1 MDKNF
6 KWKVLLIIGIIAFSL
21 WKFYPPQEKIN
32 LGLDLQGGMH
42 LILQVELD
50 KIPEEARKD
59 AVDRA
64 LEVIRNRIDEF
75 GVREPSIQKQ
85 GSDRIIIQLPGVTDR
100 KRALNII
107 GRTAHLE
114 FRLVSDNADADE
126 QAKEGE
132 VPEGYEL
139 KTLVHDKLRE
149 EELLLEA
156 QPVLTGDRLLTA
168 GVQFD
173 TSGFGQPIVALTLDK
188 EGGRLFSDATQEAVK
203 KFRSD
208 GIARRLAIVL
218 DGKIHSA
225 PQMKEHIPSGKA
237 VITGNFTYDE
247 ASDLALVLRAGA
259 LPAPVVVAEE
269 RSVGPT
275 LGQDSVEK
283 GIKATLWG
291 FVAVIAL
298 IAMYYLLSGMIA
310 VFALLLNMVIIM
322 GALAAFGASLTLPGI
337 AGIILTIGMS
347 VDANVLVFERIRE
360 ELRTGKTTR
369 SAISSGYH
377 RAFGTILDANIT
389 TLIPALLL
397 FYFGTGP
404 IKGFAVTLSIG
415 IISSM
420 FTALFVT
427 RVIFD
432 FLTRNKRELNLKM
445 FSIIPSE
452 PSINFISKRF
462 IAFALS
468 LIIIGIGS
476 VNFYMRGEERYGID
490 FTGGMLK
497 QVKFVNP
504 VDIADVRDVLGE
516 HGIVDAQIQTFG
528 DKRSNEI
535 IIRTKEE
542 VEDAVDNALN
552 ALVGGDNYEILRV
565 ERVGPAVGSDLRK
578 KAIKAMIFALL
589 AILLYIGWRFKSVKY
604 GFAAIV
610 ALFHD
615 VLIAAG
621 MLALTGRE
629 FSLPIIAALL
639 TIVGYSLNDTIVIFD
654 RIREDLKLMK
664 KSTMVEVINKSV
676 NQTLSRTLL
685 TSITTLLVV
694 LFLFIFG
701 GQVINDFAFTLLVG
715 VIVGTYSSVYV
726 ASPLLIGW
734 GGGKK

>member
-21 WKFYPPQEKIN
+21 WRVYPPQEKIN

-114 FRLVSDNADADE
+114 FRLVSDNAEAAE
-126 QAKEGE
+126 GAREGE

-139 KTLVHDKLRE
+139 KTMVHDKLRE

-168 GVQFD
+168 SVQFD

-188 EGGRLFSDATQEAVK
+188 EGGRLFSDVTQEAVK

-432 FLTRNKRELNLKM
+432 FLTRNKRELNLTM
-445 FSIIPSE
+445 FSILPRE
-452 PSINFISKRF
+452 PNINFVSKRF

-468 LIIIGIGS
+468 VIVISIGLVS
-476 VNFYMRGEERYGID
+476 FYMRGEGRYGID